1 MLTHTA
7 LLSRISTP
15 TRQLAAPGPS
25 AAQLQAIL
33 HTAVHV
39 PDHGKRVPFRLL
51 RIAGAARAA
60 LADAAEA
67 RQRVLDPQAGPAVIE
82 KLRTR
87 FTVPPLTIAVIAK
100 LGPDEKIPAS
110 ERFSSAACVCFQLL
124 LAAQAEGFGAQ
135 WLTGWLAYDRPFL
148 EHTLGLHADE
158 QLLGTLAIGTATVA
172 VPERERP
179 DVAALLTD
187 WQP

>member
-1 MLTHTA
+1 MWRQWNGDDDAGA
-7 LLSRISTP
+7 L
-15 TRQLAAPGPS
+15 
-25 AAQLQAIL
+25 
-33 HTAVHV
+33 
-39 PDHGKRVPFRLL
+39 
-51 RIAGAARAA
+51 AGAAAHIQPAAHGARA
-60 LADAAEA
+60 
-67 RQRVLDPQAGPAVIE
+67 
-82 KLRTR
+82 
-87 FTVPPLTIAVIAK
+87 
-100 LGPDEKIPAS
+100 
-110 ERFSSAACVCFQLL
+110 LL
-124 LAAQAEGFGAQ
+124 QTAQAEGFGAQ